1 MQVVEGRTMS
11 RQWACRLTV
20 VGPKQAVKAFRASD
34 WTERLGARHG
44 ELLECSPGRFAC
56 QLEADPPVMGCLSA
70 LSRRWPKLVFLLSY
84 EAEAMRIM
92 GLAKANVGLVQC
104 HEITY

>member
-1 MQVVEGRTMS
+1 VERNKVSGN
-11 RQWACRLTV
+11 WDCRLTV
-20 VGPKQAVKAFRASD
+20 VCSKRAVKAFRESD

-56 QLEADPPVMGCLSA
+56 QFEADTPVMGCLSA
-70 LSRRWPKLVFLLSY
+70 LSRRWPKHVFLLSY
-84 EAEAMRIM
+84 EAEAMRLM
-92 GLAKANVGLVQC
+92 GLAKAKAGLVQC